1 MHKHNTQIMVQVR
14 NMVNTTQN
22 SKLNRI
28 KRVIISEMQLTVY
41 MSTVIHDVQQH
52 KNLYCYN
59 LTIIWGYGGKNYH
72 YKPPSQSIQNQSKG
86 KYCQRIVQC
95 IIAPSLSTAGGI
107 ITATGTLSALFIFC
121 SCRGKANQFI

>member
-28 KRVIISEMQLTVY
+28 KHMIISEMQLTVY

-52 KNLYCYN
+52 KNCIVITLPSFGGMVAKTT
-59 LTIIWGYGGKNYH
+59 TINHQTNPFRIKV
-72 YKPPSQSIQNQSKG
+72 KASIV
-86 KYCQRIVQC
+86 RE
-95 IIAPSLSTAGGI
+95 
-107 ITATGTLSALFIFC
+107 
-121 SCRGKANQFI
+121 